1 MNRHEIQI
9 NPSLCIG
16 CGQCAKDCPTSNI
29 QLKDKKAEILEAEC
43 IMCGHCAAICPKKAV
58 TISGYSEAAVE
69 QASSVRLD
77 PQKVLEVIRFRRTI
91 RQFQETEIPAEV
103 ISQILEAGRLTH
115 TAENKQDVT
124 YIVIDKEKASLE
136 QQAVK
141 FFRRLKPV
149 ANLFSSMARRTVIDD
164 HFFFFQAPVAI
175 VIAAKEDINGALAAQ
190 NMEFVAEAN
199 GLGVLYSG
207 FFTMVVNHSRSLRA
221 ALHIPK
227 GKKRSQRWF
236 WGILRYDIRE
246 VHSGIQPISAICREG
261 LSWIRNVRSALRISP
276 AAFIH
281 VKRHSLPL
289 VMKQGRSFC

>member
-69 QASSVRLD
+69 QASSVHLD

-124 YIVIDKEKASLE
+124 YIVID
-136 QQAVK
+136 
-141 FFRRLKPV
+141 
-149 ANLFSSMARRTVIDD
+149 D
-164 HFFFFQAPVAI
+164 HFFFFQAPTAI
-175 VIAAKEDINGALAAQ
+175 VIAAKEEINGALAAQ

-227 GKKRSQRWF
+227 GKKAVTTLVLGYPKIRYQRSAQRDTA
-236 WGILRYDIRE
+236 DIRY
-246 VHSGIQPISAICREG
+246 
-261 LSWIRNVRSALRISP
+261 
-276 AAFIH
+276 
-281 VKRHSLPL
+281 
-289 VMKQGRSFC
+289 M

>member
-141 FFRRLKPV
+141 FFRRLKICSAPWPEEPS
-149 ANLFSSMARRTVIDD
+149 LMITFS
-164 HFFFFQAPVAI
+164 FFRHRLP
-175 VIAAKEDINGALAAQ
+175 
-190 NMEFVAEAN
+190 
-199 GLGVLYSG
+199 
-207 FFTMVVNHSRSLRA
+207 SL
-221 ALHIPK
+221 
-227 GKKRSQRWF
+227 
-236 WGILRYDIRE
+236 
-246 VHSGIQPISAICREG
+246 
-261 LSWIRNVRSALRISP
+261 
-276 AAFIH
+276 
-281 VKRHSLPL
+281 
-289 VMKQGRSFC
+289 

>member
-164 HFFFFQAPVAI
+164 HIIKHRVVFNHTTHHTFDIHGFIIGWYYYQYFILHYRIPFFSFPRTKTACPIKQSI
-175 VIAAKEDINGALAAQ
+175 KSS
-190 NMEFVAEAN
+190 ME
-199 GLGVLYSG
+199 S
-207 FFTMVVNHSRSLRA
+207 
-221 ALHIPK
+221 I
-227 GKKRSQRWF
+227 
-236 WGILRYDIRE
+236 
-246 VHSGIQPISAICREG
+246 
-261 LSWIRNVRSALRISP
+261 
-276 AAFIH
+276 
-281 VKRHSLPL
+281 
-289 VMKQGRSFC
+289 

>member
-9 NPSLCIG
+9 KPSLCIG
-16 CGQCAKDCPTSNI
+16 CDQCAKDCPTSNI

-175 VIAAKEDINGALAAQ
+175 VIAAKEEINGALAA
-190 NMEFVAEAN
+190 EY
-199 GLGVLYSG
+199 GICCGGKRLGGTVQRILHHGGEPFAKLAGGIAHTKRKKSG
-207 FFTMVVNHSRSLRA
+207 HNAV
-221 ALHIPK
+221 
-227 GKKRSQRWF
+227 
-236 WGILRYDIRE
+236 
-246 VHSGIQPISAICREG
+246 SGVS
-261 LSWIRNVRSALRISP
+261 
-276 AAFIH
+276 
-281 VKRHSLPL
+281 
-289 VMKQGRSFC
+289 

>member
-1 MNRHEIQI
+1 
-9 NPSLCIG
+9 
-16 CGQCAKDCPTSNI
+16 
-29 QLKDKKAEILEAEC
+29 
-43 IMCGHCAAICPKKAV
+43 
-58 TISGYSEAAVE
+58 AVE

-175 VIAAKEDINGALAAQ
+175 VIAAKEEINGALAAQ

-227 GKKRSQRWF
+227 GKKA
-236 WGILRYDIRE
+236 
-246 VHSGIQPISAICREG
+246 VTT
-261 LSWIRNVRSALRISP
+261 
-276 AAFIH
+276 
-281 VKRHSLPL
+281 L
-289 VMKQGRSFC
+289 VLGYP